1 MKNFAKKNI
10 LSAQKSA
17 NRAKRN
23 AALMSALLTIATMV
37 CSPIMAFAD
46 NAENAAPNGVGGTN
60 TLNSTV
66 NIVFWVVRVM
76 IIAIAIPS
84 VIKIVQGQQDENPRD
99 RNAGIAS
106 VIVAG
111 ACFAASF
118 AIRALI

>member
-1 MKNFAKKNI
+1 MKNSAKKNI

-37 CSPIMAFAD
+37 CSPIMAFAG
-46 NAENAAPNGVGGTN
+46 NTENAAPADANTG
-60 TLNSTV
+60 TLNTTV
-66 NIVFWVVRVM
+66 DIVFWVVRVM

-111 ACFAASF
+111 VCFGASF
-118 AIRALI
+118 AIQALI